1 MAVTP
6 VFIFSS
12 ACLDVHWEKTMDSA
26 GIALIAFACIFG
38 GALLGTFCHRL
49 VAQALSA
56 DVKDA
61 MKQVIGLI
69 GMMASLAL
77 GLLVASANGSF
88 TARNDALDR
97 IAADVVQLDRVLA
110 GYGAEAQG
118 VRESLR
124 DMVASTIERVWPE
137 EGSGRVRVATRTV
150 PASVE
155 GIQRKLYELSPD
167 NEMQKNLQSRA
178 VNLFDDVLQ
187 TRALALEKASRTIP
201 TPFLVVMV
209 FWLSMVLFG
218 INLFVA
224 PRGIVIA
231 SMFIGA
237 LCLSAAI
244 FLILQLDSPFEG
256 LMRLSSAPLRRALSM
271 LAQ

>member
-1 MAVTP
+1 
-6 VFIFSS
+6 
-12 ACLDVHWEKTMDSA
+12 MDSA

-49 VAQALSA
+49 VAQALCA

-61 MKQVIGLI
+61 MKQVISLI

-77 GLLVASANGSF
+77 GLLVASANSSF
-88 TARNDALDR
+88 TARNDALDS
-97 IAADVVQLDRVLA
+97 IAADIVQLDRVLA

-124 DMVASTIERVWPE
+124 SLVASTIERVWPE
-137 EGSGRVRVATRTV
+137 EGSGRVRVATGKV

-155 GIQRKLYELSPD
+155 SIQRTLYALSPD
-167 NEMQKNLQSRA
+167 NEMQKKLQSRA
-178 VNLFDDVLQ
+178 VTLFDNVLQ
-187 TRALALEKASRTIP
+187 TRALALEKASRTLP

-224 PRGIVIA
+224 PRGIAIA
-231 SMFIGA
+231 SMFVGA
-237 LCLSAAI
+237 LCMSAAI
-244 FLILQLDSPFEG
+244 FLILQLDNPFEG
-256 LMRLSSAPLRRALSM
+256 MMRVSSAPLRRALGV

>member
-1 MAVTP
+1 V
-6 VFIFSS
+6 
-12 ACLDVHWEKTMDSA
+12 DSA

-49 VAQALSA
+49 VAEALST

-61 MKQVIGLI
+61 IKQVISLI

-88 TARNDALDR
+88 TSRNDALDR
-97 IAADVVQLDRVLA
+97 IAADIIEVDRVLA

-118 VRESLR
+118 LRESLR

-137 EGSGRVRVATRTV
+137 EGSGRVRVATGTV
-150 PASVE
+150 PASIE
-155 GIQRKLYELSPD
+155 GIQRKLYALAPE
-167 NEMQKNLQSRA
+167 NEMQKKLQSRA
-178 VNLFDDVLQ
+178 LTLFDDLLQ
-187 TRALALEKASRTIP
+187 TRELALEKASHTLP

-231 SMFIGA
+231 SMFVGA

-244 FLILQLDSPFEG
+244 FLILQLDNPFEG
-256 LMRLSSAPLRRALSM
+256 LMRLSSAPLRRALGT
-271 LAQ
+271 LG